1 MIKLNLRPERNV
13 LAQFAWVTLFAFPLL
28 AALFTRGDAHW
39 YEPWTWNSSPKLVA
53 VFAGIGAA
61 QLLALLAGIRHL
73 ALGIYVVMTLVAF
86 PIGFVL
92 SHVIMLVI
100 YYLVITPIALVFRV
114 MGRDVL
120 GRRLEPQRASYWT
133 ERSKPRDAASYFKL
147 Y

>member
-1 MIKLNLRPERNV
+1 MIKLNLKPERNV
-13 LAQFAWVTLFAFPLL
+13 LEQFSWIALFAFPLL
-28 AALFTRGDAHW
+28 GGLFTRGGALW
-39 YEPWTWNSSPKLVA
+39 YDLPNWNWSHTA
-53 VFAGIGAA
+53 VSVLLGIAVV
-61 QLLALLAGIRHL
+61 QRLALFAGIRHL
-73 ALGIYVVMTLVAF
+73 TLGLYVVMTLVAF

-120 GRRLEPQRASYWT
+120 GRRLEPQRTSYWT

>member
-1 MIKLNLRPERNV
+1 MIKINLKPDRRV
-13 LAQFAWVTLFAFPLL
+13 LEQFAWIALFAFPLL
-28 AALFTRGDAHW
+28 GGFFTRGDARFFQLW
-39 YEPWTWNSSPKLVA
+39 LWNWSHPAVLVLAA
-53 VFAGIGAA
+53 VGAV
-61 QLLALLAGIRHL
+61 QRLALLAGIKHL
-73 ALGIYVVMTLVAF
+73 SLGLYVVMTLVAF
-86 PIGFVL
+86 PIGFVV
-92 SHVIMLVI
+92 SHLMMLVI